1 MVTFIF
7 AKFAGAEPVVPREC
21 QPKINCA
28 AKVLKMTAMKND
40 SQKNHYGKSGGFIL
54 CVSRTGL
61 PKKSAKVGAVGD
73 IHFVQ

>member
-1 MVTFIF
+1 
-7 AKFAGAEPVVPREC
+7 
-21 QPKINCA
+21 
-28 AKVLKMTAMKND
+28 MTAMKND